1 MREKELGDEQVR
13 VTVRLPQGLY
23 DAVRATRRQRWGWG
37 AWNISLIIRDA
48 LQHYLT
54 LQHRLANISPD
65 LGIQRIDGGSKLTIT
80 TDRARRDMIFR
91 RQLLN
96 STARNVII
104 IGTFF
109 RPSLALFR
117 FKIAFTAY
125 VAFLF
130 RGKITSPQLVTNNPI
145 DGLLTTGQ

>member
-109 RPSLALFR
+109 RPSLALHTR
-117 FKIAFTAY
+117 QQEPGCCES
-125 VAFLF
+125 
-130 RGKITSPQLVTNNPI
+130 RGNERGRKQQSSKSGWHKTS
-145 DGLLTTGQ
+145 